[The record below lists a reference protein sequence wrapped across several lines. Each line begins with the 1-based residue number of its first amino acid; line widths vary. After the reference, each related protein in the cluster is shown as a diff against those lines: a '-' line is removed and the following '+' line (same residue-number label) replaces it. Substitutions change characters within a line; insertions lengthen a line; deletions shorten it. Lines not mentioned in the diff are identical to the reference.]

1 MGDDIQNMLL
11 ENSLEFQ
18 VLFQGLSLVIVILS
32 KKGLIEMVNKY
43 TERIFGYTADE
54 LIGKSIDCLVPAGIH
69 QVSTPLL
76 AQHNNGSMFPV
87 EINLTKFTDDRQ
99 LIFIKDID
107 KQTAEE
113 KQLNEAEQLFR
124 QLIMHMP
131 AAVAIFDTRMRY
143 MMVSKHWMEDYRLD
157 NRNIIGLSHYEVFP
171 EIGEK
176 WKSLH
181 RKCLNG
187 EVFHCNEEEFV
198 RANGD
203 INWIR
208 WELSP
213 WYTTTGEIGGVILCT
228 EDITRRKLAELELQQ
243 LNNNLENKISEN
255 TKELIESLQR
265 EKEFSELKSRFV
277 STASHEFRTPLT
289 AILSS
294 AFLIETYKTTE
305 QEDARKRHIER
316 IKSSVRNL
324 SDILNDFLSLD
335 KLEQGIITINK
346 ESFDLSV
353 FLENV
358 VEELGGLLKEGQQII
373 LSYYGA
379 HNILLDKVILKSI
392 LLNLLSN
399 AIKYSN
405 TYTNIH
411 LTAEVT
417 NNLISISVKDE
428 GIGIPKED
436 QNKLFNRFFRAKNV
450 MSIQGTGLG
459 LNIVKKYVMLLNGTI
474 TFHSTHYV
482 GTTFTVTFPR
492 NTN

>member
-1 MGDDIQNMLL
+1 MSDDIQNILF
-11 ENSLEFQ
+11 ESSPEFQ
-18 VLFQGLSLVIVILS
+18 ILFQGISLVIIILS
-32 KKGLIEMVNKY
+32 KKGLIEMVNRY
-43 TERIFGYTADE
+43 TESIFGYNADE
-54 LIGKSIDCLVPAGIH
+54 LTGNSIEQLVPMGIH
-69 QVSTPLL
+69 QMSTSPMAL
-76 AQHNNGSMFPV
+76 HKNGSMFPV
-87 EINLTKFTDDRQ
+87 EVNLSKFTNDR
-99 LIFIKDID
+99 LLVFIKDIE
-107 KQTAEE
+107 KPKAEE
-113 KQLNEAEQLFR
+113 TLLTTHEQLFK

-131 AAVAIFDTRMRY
+131 AAVAIFDTNMRY
-143 MMVSKHWMEDYRLD
+143 MMVSKHWMEDYRLG

-181 RKCLNG
+181 RRCLQG
-187 EVFHCNEEEFV
+187 EVFHCNEEKFV

-203 INWIR
+203 IDWIR

-213 WYTTTGEIGGVILCT
+213 WYTASNEIGGAILCT
-228 EDITRRKLAELELQQ
+228 ENISERKQAEQELQK
-243 LNNNLENKISEN
+243 LNNNLEKVILEN
-255 TKELIESLQR
+255 TKELIESLHR

-305 QEDARKRHIER
+305 QEEERKRHIER

-335 KLEQGIITINK
+335 KIEQGIVTVSK

-353 FLENV
+353 FLECI
-358 VEELGGLLKEGQQII
+358 VEEMRGLLKEGQQIM
-373 LSYYGA
+373 LAYYGKR
-379 HNILLDKVILKSI
+379 NITLDKMILKNI

-411 LTAEVT
+411 LSAEVT

-428 GIGIPKED
+428 GIGIPKDE

-450 MSIQGTGLG
+450 LSIQGTGLG
-459 LNIVKKYVMLLNGTI
+459 LNIAKKYAALLNGSI
-474 TFHSTHYV
+474 TFHSTHFV
-482 GTTFTVTFPR
+482 GTTFTVTFPQ